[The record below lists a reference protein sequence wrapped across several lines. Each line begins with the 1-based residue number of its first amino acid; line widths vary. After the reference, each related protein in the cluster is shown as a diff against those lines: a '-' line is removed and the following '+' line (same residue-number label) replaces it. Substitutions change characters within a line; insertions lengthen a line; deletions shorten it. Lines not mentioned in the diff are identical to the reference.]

1 VLQRPSKKPSMRGLT
16 WLPSRRAWRC
26 QRAVPK
32 HLQPLV
38 GAAVWQRQ
46 IGDVSQREA
55 EDAACSA
62 WTEWSNLIAWLE
74 ALPEA
79 ERERM
84 ARAKGLAS
92 WRLQN
97 RRESELTNL
106 FRFVVSELRSDPQE
120 PRNLRAATALAREEA
135 SDELKTLEPVTAARE
150 RLEAKLAGD
159 KSKTLDG
166 LVDLYAKANEPTAGT
181 VKQLRLYMQR
191 FSGVVGDID
200 PRDVKPPDVRRFRDA
215 MAEAGHTP
223 KNVKKMLEKLR
234 GVFGVGVDEGR
245 CDTNPFL
252 DIKVHGKIEDSED
265 GHIRWEPDQL
275 RTIWQCVGELDEQI
289 ALATKMLIYS
299 GKRPNEVCQ
308 LRCEDIG
315 SVDGIDYFHVTS
327 KGEQQSLK
335 VGTRPHDVPL
345 HPKIQA
351 DVLDYVKRRR
361 EAGKDRLF
369 DFTFRPSVK
378 FSHYYGERFNP
389 WARRVTGS
397 DDLRQSAYS
406 FRHSWEDALR
416 DADVPET
423 VRRQLAGRAPDK
435 GSAKFY
441 GKGSALKTLA
451 RWMKKVDPLRH
462 AK

>member
-1 VLQRPSKKPSMRGLT
+1 MEKACVRGYRCKPG
-16 WLPSRRAWRC
+16 
-26 QRAVPK
+26 
-32 HLQPLV
+32 
-38 GAAVWQRQ
+38 
-46 IGDVSQREA
+46 IE
-55 EDAACSA
+55 
-62 WTEWSNLIAWLE
+62 
-74 ALPEA
+74 
-79 ERERM
+79 
-84 ARAKGLAS
+84 KGIE
-92 WRLQN
+92 Q
-97 RRESELTNL
+97 
-106 FRFVVSELRSDPQE
+106 LR
-120 PRNLRAATALAREEA
+120 TA
-135 SDELKTLEPVTAARE
+135 LKTLPEDGNVERLIRDQLSPYVSKAFDVRGVGAWHVLNRQDRELANLLRYVVAELRVSDSEPRALQAESMLVRNEAEHELKALEPINEARN
-150 RLEAKLAGD
+150 RLEAKLTGD

-166 LVDLYAKANEPTAGT
+166 LVDLYAKANEPTDGT
-181 VKQLRLYMQR
+181 VKQLRLYMRR
-191 FSGVVGDID
+191 FSDVVGDID

-234 GVFGVGVDEGR
+234 AVFGVGVDEGR

-275 RTIWQCVGELDEQI
+275 RTIWKRVGELDEQI

-315 SVDGIDYFHVTS
+315 SVDGIDYFHVTN
-327 KGEQQSLK
+327 KGEKQSLK